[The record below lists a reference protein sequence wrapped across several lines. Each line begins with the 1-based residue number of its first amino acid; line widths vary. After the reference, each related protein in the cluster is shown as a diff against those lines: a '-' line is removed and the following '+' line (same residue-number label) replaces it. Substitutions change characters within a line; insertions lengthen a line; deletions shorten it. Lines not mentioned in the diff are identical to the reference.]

1 MAPGR
6 WCRLSADTC
15 GHVGPRRCI
24 ATGSDAIAAA
34 AAMADVDVPA
44 LDDDLYKDRA
54 RTFAEFLDDQSGA
67 ADYRGAIRRMLG
79 SDARRLVV
87 SIDDLRAYN
96 RAYADGLL
104 NDPNAYLPPFESAL
118 LALVEQL
125 HDPLKDEIKNK
136 QYHIGLRGSFG
147 DHHVTTR
154 MLRSM
159 HLGKM
164 MSLEGIVTRCMY
176 LHRTL

>member
-67 ADYRGAIRRMLG
+67 ADYRGAIRL
-79 SDARRLVV
+79 SL
-87 SIDDLRAYN
+87 I
-96 RAYADGLL
+96 
-104 NDPNAYLPPFESAL
+104 
-118 LALVEQL
+118 
-125 HDPLKDEIKNK
+125 
-136 QYHIGLRGSFG
+136 HI
-147 DHHVTTR
+147 
-154 MLRSM
+154 
-159 HLGKM
+159 
-164 MSLEGIVTRCMY
+164 
-176 LHRTL
+176 